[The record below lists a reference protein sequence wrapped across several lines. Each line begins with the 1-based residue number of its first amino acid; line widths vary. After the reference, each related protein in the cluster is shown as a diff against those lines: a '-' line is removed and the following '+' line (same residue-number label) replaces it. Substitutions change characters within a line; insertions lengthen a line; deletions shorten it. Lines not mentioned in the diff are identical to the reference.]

1 MKFNLRNFI
10 QQQGNPRELLMN
22 FIQQQ
27 GNTNPM
33 LNNLITMARNGRGEE
48 VEKFAVNMCK
58 EHGIDFYKE
67 FPQFIKSLGR

>member
-22 FIQQQ
+22 FVQQ
-27 GNTNPM
+27 NNPNPM

-58 EHGIDFYKE
+58 EQGIDFYKE